1 MNDEDHTY
9 QIRII
14 ALSGDLNVIF
24 FFLQVMVKKKNVRF
38 HFSFNCLKISPEKIE
53 VVVINSLSIE
63 KAA

>member
-24 FFLQVMVKKKNVRF
+24 FSTGDLNVIFFSTGYGEKKYVRF
-38 HFSFNCLKISPEKIE
+38 HFSFNCLKISPEK
-53 VVVINSLSIE
+53 L
-63 KAA
+63 KLL

>member
-24 FFLQVMVKKKNVRF
+24 FSTGDLNVIFFSTGYGEKKICSI
-38 HFSFNCLKISPEKIE
+38 SFFF
-53 VVVINSLSIE
+53 
-63 KAA
+63 